1 MRCLWTQSAQDI
13 NGFPPNFH
21 PPDSSSR
28 GIHKDSMGFKWF
40 HQQSIGV
47 ICGKPKIFIEVGD
60 ELWHWFHMF
69 YHVIG
74 VERKTHF
81 KDTLLSHY
89 ASNETQL
96 QRWTWKNSKVKAH
109 RSWREKTGHAV
120 SLKLWTA
127 KIPWASH
134 GHHPPGFVQKCGTDS
149 KYSSQLL
156 LVRWCWSFFSIW
168 FAVWTTYL
176 PAVHGLR
183 HATGWSAWFIVRINS
198 QHGQSEIPCNTKCL
212 KHF

>member
-40 HQQSIGV
+40 NQQSIGV

-60 ELWHWFHMF
+60 KLWHCFYMF

-96 QRWTWKNSKVKAH
+96 QRWTWKNSKAH
-109 RSWREKTGHAV
+109 RKARKNRARGV
-120 SLKLWTA
+120 SETLDRQNPMG
-127 KIPWASH
+127 IPWASS
-134 GHHPPGFVQKCGTDS
+134 PRLCPKMWYWQ
-149 KYSSQLL
+149 
-156 LVRWCWSFFSIW
+156 
-168 FAVWTTYL
+168 
-176 PAVHGLR
+176 
-183 HATGWSAWFIVRINS
+183 
-198 QHGQSEIPCNTKCL
+198 
-212 KHF
+212 

>member
-40 HQQSIGV
+40 NQQSIGV

-60 ELWHWFHMF
+60 ELWHWFHSFILF

-96 QRWTWKNSKVKAH
+96 QRWTF
-109 RSWREKTGHAV
+109 EKTRRHTEVGEKKQGTRGVRGV
-120 SLKLWTA
+120 SQTLDRQNPMGVIPQGLSKNVVLTGSTQVKLRCYITN
-127 KIPWASH
+127 KI
-134 GHHPPGFVQKCGTDS
+134 
-149 KYSSQLL
+149 
-156 LVRWCWSFFSIW
+156 
-168 FAVWTTYL
+168 
-176 PAVHGLR
+176 
-183 HATGWSAWFIVRINS
+183 
-198 QHGQSEIPCNTKCL
+198 
-212 KHF
+212 

>member
-1 MRCLWTQSAQDI
+1 LEL
-13 NGFPPNFH
+13 
-21 PPDSSSR
+21 
-28 GIHKDSMGFKWF
+28 K
-40 HQQSIGV
+40 
-47 ICGKPKIFIEVGD
+47 GKPTS
-60 ELWHWFHMF
+60 
-69 YHVIG
+69 
-74 VERKTHF
+74 KTHF
-81 KDTLLSHY
+81 WVITLQTKPNFRGELS
-89 ASNETQL
+89 
-96 QRWTWKNSKVKAH
+96 NSKVKAH

-198 QHGQSEIPCNTKCL
+198 QHGQSEISCNTKCL